1 MNVLLLCN
9 VQHKCL
15 GFQKDLVKIRI
26 TFLQL
31 LSDRHLIRLT
41 VTRSLCHTQVPIS
54 PNWSTIMSLQHHP
67 LLVSHQ
73 RCHWRSRQFL
83 SFRHLIIYVFHPF
96 SVSCR
101 RHEAWYYQSP
111 QFSERRKHY
120 RYFKKGGSTLSINN
134 QVRVGGDTLVS
145 YYAYVI
151 LSGIIHYYLV

>member
-54 PNWSTIMSLQHHP
+54 PN
-67 LLVSHQ
+67 
-73 RCHWRSRQFL
+73 
-83 SFRHLIIYVFHPF
+83 
-96 SVSCR
+96 
-101 RHEAWYYQSP
+101 
-111 QFSERRKHY
+111 
-120 RYFKKGGSTLSINN
+120 
-134 QVRVGGDTLVS
+134 
-145 YYAYVI
+145 
-151 LSGIIHYYLV
+151 